1 MTRTRPLPYLF
12 LMSGTRQTSSST
24 SEFARLLFRP
34 VRPDNEQRSCHR
46 ASFVAR
52 LSPKSSASLPCL
64 SSAGDCAGAPVILT
78 VHLHTVMAGPVP
90 AIHVLKPSRLGQDVD
105 ARDKPGH
112 DDEGLLLRFSAPP

>member
-1 MTRTRPLPYLF
+1 MTRIRPLPYLF

-24 SEFARLLFRP
+24 SKFARLLFRP

-52 LSPKSSASLPCL
+52 VSPKYSASLPCL

-78 VHLHTVMAGPVP
+78 VHLHTVMAGLVR
-90 AIHVLKPSRLGQDVD
+90 AIHVLKPSRLRQDGDGAAAPRAVTTG
-105 ARDKPGH
+105 PG
-112 DDEGLLLRFSAPP
+112 SASQLP